1 MNAKDYGVETVGRGN
16 RVIRFPMVF
25 TPKDV
30 RQANW
35 PQIRALMLEN
45 INHLFNDALDAVE
58 KEYR

>member
-25 TPKDV
+25 TLKDV